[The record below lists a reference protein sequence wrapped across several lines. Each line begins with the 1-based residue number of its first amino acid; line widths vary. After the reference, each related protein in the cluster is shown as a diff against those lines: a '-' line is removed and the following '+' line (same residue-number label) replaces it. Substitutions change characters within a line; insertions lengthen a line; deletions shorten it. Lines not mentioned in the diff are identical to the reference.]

1 MRITLTCLLLAS
13 TSVLAAP
20 PATQFDPV
28 QFEKRFHKADA
39 NKDGQLTRKDA
50 YAEFPRMPEFFD
62 EIDSN
67 RDNAITL
74 PEVQQA
80 MERRVDAAFRAS
92 GRYGSP
98 AVGKGGAAVAVAG
111 TAQEPVPL
119 SELETKRALR
129 NLYYQSLADD
139 TERARDQGEVVPQ
152 APSTPLIDKRF

>member
-20 PATQFDPV
+20 PSTQFDPV

-39 NKDGQLTRKDA
+39 NQDGQLTRKEA

-62 EIDSN
+62 DIDRN

-92 GRYGSP
+92 GSYGSP
-98 AVGKGGAAVAVAG
+98 AAGKGGATVAG

-119 SELETKRALR
+119 SELETKRAQR
-129 NLYYQSLADD
+129 NQYYETLMGD
-139 TERARDQGEVVPQ
+139 TERARDMGEPVPKS
-152 APSTPLIDKRF
+152 PSTPLFDKRY